1 MTGEHSLQDE
11 DCNLNQTAEP
21 KPKPKPK
28 KRGHILGLRL
38 PLSPAS
44 RAALR
49 IQKKILNAISADQE
63 RKSKARKRKYLASKL
78 IDEEVL

>member
-1 MTGEHSLQDE
+1 MMTGEHSLQDE

-21 KPKPKPK
+21 KPKPK
-28 KRGHILGLRL
+28 KRGQILGLRL

>member
-1 MTGEHSLQDE
+1 MMTGEHSLQDE
-11 DCNLNQTAEP
+11 DCNLNQTAES
-21 KPKPKPK
+21 KPK
-28 KRGHILGLRL
+28 KRGQILGLRL

-63 RKSKARKRKYLASKL
+63 RKSKERKRKYQASKL
-78 IDEEVL
+78 TDGEVL